1 MMALAL
7 CSLGAAAQSVT
18 VVLNDNTA
26 HKFGADYIKEI
37 TFQEATSGDD
47 QTVSSIGVDAYS
59 GGNVTLTFNLPD
71 GSSLVCDAYGP
82 KTALYLM
89 PGEYTVASSG
99 SEFWIDN
106 SSYSYYLKD
115 DVKTALASGTM
126 TVANEGAQYTITLH
140 ITLADGGTV
149 NATWN
154 GELPSYSQ
162 YFDLILNKS
171 SYNENPQKPGC
182 FYVKFSDPDWK
193 IEMALT
199 FQSDPSDKVLVPGTY
214 TFPQDGEMTFGD
226 AGINMYSPSSSPK
239 ITDGVVTV
247 EKEGEKYD
255 ITMNLVFDDG
265 RNAHLTFSGEITG
278 TPAFTE
284 ESAMPALRRQA
295 NGIRSI
301 RIK

>member
-140 ITLADGGTV
+140 M
-149 NATWN
+149 
-154 GELPSYSQ
+154 S
-162 YFDLILNKS
+162 
-171 SYNENPQKPGC
+171 
-182 FYVKFSDPDWK
+182 
-193 IEMALT
+193 
-199 FQSDPSDKVLVPGTY
+199 
-214 TFPQDGEMTFGD
+214 
-226 AGINMYSPSSSPK
+226 
-239 ITDGVVTV
+239 
-247 EKEGEKYD
+247 
-255 ITMNLVFDDG
+255 
-265 RNAHLTFSGEITG
+265 
-278 TPAFTE
+278 TP
-284 ESAMPALRRQA
+284 P
-295 NGIRSI
+295 
-301 RIK
+301 